1 MTVLIRSLLLLLA
14 GCVLS
19 AQAADTGWLRNA
31 QNSHAEVRLRAAPQ
45 AGDTRLLLD
54 IHLEP
59 GWKTYWRTPGEG
71 GVAPVIAWQTPGISA
86 QWFWP
91 VPARFDVSGLTTQ
104 GYKGTVTLPIVLQR
118 PPGSDTL
125 TGTLTLSTCSD
136 VCILTDFPFSLD
148 LTRPPAAAFDRDFA
162 RAMGEVPPDSGLTD
176 QLNTSFVNGELQI
189 RAVRQAGWSTP
200 ELFFDYPAGSM
211 LAAPVISVQGNTLS
225 ARVAVTDEWGD
236 AAPDLRGR
244 QLSLVI
250 GDKGLAQQSQVTI
263 GAEPL
268 LSGGT
273 RATLWSVLLL
283 ALLGGLVL
291 NLMPCVLPVM
301 AIKLSGLV
309 QQQGQTRRQT
319 RLQFLASSAG
329 ILFSFLLLALLMSAL
344 RLSGQALGWGIQFQS
359 SGFLLLMTGVMFLF
373 SASLF
378 DLLHFRLPSAF
389 NTRLATHQGNGLAG
403 HFAQGAFATLLA
415 TPCSAPF
422 LGTAVAYA
430 LTAPLPQLWLL
441 FAALGIGM
449 SVPWLL
455 VAALPG
461 VARWLPR
468 PGRWM
473 VHLRTLLGTLMLLAT
488 LWLVTLLIPHWGSGA
503 AGLLAAAMLLL
514 LLIWLLRRRALQQA
528 GAVAIALTVA
538 GALFL
543 LMRPAEDA
551 GELRW
556 QPLSEQAIA
565 AALQQNRRVFVDI
578 TADWCITCKVNKS
591 RVLNQPDVRA
601 ALSADDI
608 VLLRGDWTQPDPAIG
623 DFLRQRDRAA
633 IPFNQIYGPA
643 LPQGQILS
651 PLLSRDAVLSTL
663 SKAKK

>member
-71 GVAPVIAWQTPGISA
+71 GVAPAIAWQTPGISA

-91 VPARFDVSGLTTQ
+91 VPVRFDVSGLTTQ

-118 PPGSDTL
+118 QPGSDTL

-148 LTRPPAAAFDRDFA
+148 LNRPAAAAFDRDFA

-176 QLNTSFVNGELQI
+176 QLNASFVNGELQI
-189 RAVRQAGWSTP
+189 RAVRQAGWRTP

-250 GDKGLAQQSQVTI
+250 SDNGLAQQSHVTLD
-263 GAEPL
+263 AEPL
-268 LSGGT
+268 LSGET

-378 DLLHFRLPSAF
+378 DLLHLRLPSAF

-473 VHLRTLLGTLMLLAT
+473 VHLRTLLGILMLLAT

-503 AGLLAAAMLLL
+503 AGLLAAALLLL

-528 GAVAIALTVA
+528 CAVAIALTIA